1 MNEGLKTLIR
11 LQNWKIDQKR
21 REQGVLEGQRAGYL
35 QLINSLDAEVE
46 REMQLASNMATP
58 PDFGTYTQ
66 RVKAQKE
73 ELFEKIRDV
82 DAEIEIIADAL
93 RDLFQELKRYEI
105 SLESRERTAIED
117 EKRKEQ
123 LELDEISMKMHSRK
137 KAGHII

>member
-82 DAEIEIIADAL
+82 DAEIEIVADAL

-123 LELDEISMKMHSRK
+123 LELDEVSMKMHSRK

>member
-82 DAEIEIIADAL
+82 DAEIEIVADAL

-123 LELDEISMKMHSRK
+123 LELDEISMKMNSRK